1 MTDSIADIFAEV
13 LANPLVST
21 GTTLL
26 GIVLLALW
34 LAAAWWAYQDAAR
47 RSESTLVAFIAAG
60 WIIISTPL
68 MLPVAL
74 AIYSFARPQVT
85 AADRRARSL
94 ARELSAVMD
103 GPACPSC
110 RRSIDSSWLRCP
122 ACAVWLAVPCRR
134 CGEWAA
140 GDLEACPY
148 CGSEEHAAPVV
159 ERDVR
164 PALPVAPDV
173 AVRPGFSVGPGLGAG
188 AAPAGAATAGSLVRA
203 RATQIAATRTS
214 AGYGTAAAGV
224 SPAAAVSTMSTRTQ
238 RVASSARPFSYAASR
253 DTSSISS

>member
-13 LANPLVST
+13 LSNPLVST
-21 GTTLL
+21 GITLL

-60 WIIISTPL
+60 WIIISSPL

-85 AADRRARSL
+85 AADRRARYL
-94 ARELSAVMD
+94 ARELGAVVD
-103 GPACPSC
+103 GPGCPNC
-110 RRSIDSSWLRCP
+110 QIAIESSWLRCP
-122 ACAVWLAVPCRR
+122 TCSVWLAAPCRS
-134 CGEWAA
+134 CGVWSAS
-140 GDLEACPY
+140 DLDACPY
-148 CGSEEHAAPVV
+148 CGSEENAAPAF
-159 ERDVR
+159 EPDGA
-164 PALPVAPDV
+164 PALPVAPGVPVYAGFPIGTGLPSTVDAPRRRTV
-173 AVRPGFSVGPGLGAG
+173 AAASALLVGAEAGATRVGAG
-188 AAPAGAATAGSLVRA
+188 HEKAAT
-203 RATQIAATRTS
+203 
-214 AGYGTAAAGV
+214 GV
-224 SPAAAVSTMSTRTQ
+224 SPAAAGSPRGQ